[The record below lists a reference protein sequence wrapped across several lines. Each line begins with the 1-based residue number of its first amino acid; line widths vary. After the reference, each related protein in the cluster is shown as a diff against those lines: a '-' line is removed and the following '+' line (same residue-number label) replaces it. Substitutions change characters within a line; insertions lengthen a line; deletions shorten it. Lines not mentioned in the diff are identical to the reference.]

1 MELQVQR
8 ELGKD
13 LMLDVGCIG
22 TRGLDIVSLQLNQS
36 VPGPCA
42 QTTRYPSYALNP
54 FLITERRATDFRFE
68 AFNAFNRANFNNP
81 NATIGTSSAG
91 VISGTGPARILQAS
105 LKVIF

>member
-1 MELQVQR
+1 MSA
-8 ELGKD
+8 
-13 LMLDVGCIG
+13 
-22 TRGLDIVSLQLNQS
+22 VSARAGSTSSPCNS
-36 VPGPCA
+36 ISRFPGPVRKPL
-42 QTTRYPSYALNP
+42 RYPSYALNP